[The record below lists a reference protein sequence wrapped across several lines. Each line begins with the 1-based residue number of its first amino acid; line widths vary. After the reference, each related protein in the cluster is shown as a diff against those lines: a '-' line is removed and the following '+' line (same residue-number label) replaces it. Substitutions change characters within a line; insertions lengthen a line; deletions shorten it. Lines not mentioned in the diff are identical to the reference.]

1 MEKYFRIGE
10 ISKLY
15 GIGVD
20 SLRYYEKLGLIH
32 PKRSES
38 GYRLY
43 SIHDI
48 WCLNVIR
55 DLRGLDFSMEQI
67 SDYLAFHTVD
77 STLKLLKEERDTIA
91 EKIKNLRQLYDN
103 VEHRMQTIRLANQKT
118 AGAFKCRHF
127 PARRCYCIQDHYTS
141 DEEMDILIKRLLNLD
156 KNRFYVIGS
165 NQIGSTIPLK
175 RAKNGEFGRYSSVF
189 LTDPKGDHLLP
200 EGDYVTVCYRGSCKQ
215 NTDYIPALFRYADEH
230 GFQPVGDI
238 LEILW
243 IDIHTS
249 AVPDEHVT
257 ELQLQVQKL
266 P

>member
-1 MEKYFRIGE
+1 MEQYFRIGE

-67 SDYLAFHTVD
+67 SDYLSFHTVD
-77 STLKLLKEERDTIA
+77 STLKLLKEESDTILK
-91 EKIKNLRQLYDN
+91 KIEYLQQLHDN
-103 VEHRMQTIRLANQKT
+103 VEQRMQTIHLASQKT
-118 AGAFKCRHF
+118 AGHFEIKHF
-127 PARRCYCIQDHYTS
+127 PERRCYCIKDHYTS
-141 DEEMDILIKRLLNLD
+141 DEEMDILIKRLLNFD
-156 KNRFYVIGS
+156 KERFYVIGS
-165 NQIGSTIPLK
+165 NQIGSTIPLQN
-175 RAKNGEFGRYSSVF
+175 ALDGQLERYSSVF
-189 LTDPKGDHLLP
+189 LTDPKGDHALA

-215 NTDYIPALFRYADEH
+215 NTDYIPAMFRYAKEQ
-230 GFQPVGDI
+230 GFCPVGDI

-249 AVPDEHVT
+249 AEAQEHVT
-257 ELQLQVQKL
+257 ELQLEVRKQ

>member
-1 MEKYFRIGE
+1 MEQYFRIGE
-10 ISKLY
+10 ISRLY

-67 SDYLAFHTVD
+67 SDYLDSHTVD
-77 STLKLLKEERDTIA
+77 STLQLLKDESRAIL
-91 EKIKNLRQLYDN
+91 EKIAFLNQLHAN
-103 VEHRMQTIRLANQKT
+103 VEQRMETIRLASQKPT
-118 AGAFKCRHF
+118 DVFELKPF
-127 PARRCYCIQDHYTS
+127 PVRRCYRIEDHYTS
-141 DEEMDILIKRLLNLD
+141 DEEMDVLIKRLLNFD
-156 KNRFYVIGS
+156 KERFYVIGS
-165 NQIGSTIPLK
+165 NQIGSTIPLQ
-175 RAKNGEFGRYSSVF
+175 AAQEGEYGNYSSVF
-189 LTDPKGDHLLP
+189 LTDPKGDHILP
-200 EGDYVTVCYRGSCKQ
+200 EGDYLTVCYRGTCKQ
-215 NTDYIPALFRYADEH
+215 NAHCIPALFQEAKQR
-230 GFQPVGDI
+230 GLKPVGDI

-249 AVPDEHVT
+249 SEPQEHLT
-257 ELQLQVQKL
+257 ELQVRVEKL